1 MTCTSCARSPAAS
14 PPSPKARRLLK
25 AARTTSSIR
34 RTSNACFCVVG
45 AMLEVQDLHA
55 FYGASHVVQGVSFSI
70 AQREAVALVG
80 RNGVGK
86 TSTLKSLMG
95 IETRTR
101 GSVTLEGT
109 PLMGIASHVR
119 ASRGLG
125 YVPEERAV
133 FPQMTVEENIRIGAL
148 LHRGADQKGVLD
160 RAYALF
166 PILRER
172 RSQMAGTL
180 SGGQQKML
188 ALARGIALAPRLL
201 LVDEPTEGLMPAN
214 VELITHALLTA
225 TQTGMTVLVVDS
237 SFDLLRTLCARM
249 YAMDRGVLVGTYQ
262 PSDFASPDDLAATML
277 GERSSA

>member
-1 MTCTSCARSPAAS
+1 
-14 PPSPKARRLLK
+14 
-25 AARTTSSIR
+25 
-34 RTSNACFCVVG
+34 
-45 AMLEVQDLHA
+45 MLDVRELHA
-55 FYGASHVVQGVSFSI
+55 FYGASHVVQGVSFSVN
-70 AQREAVALVG
+70 QGEAVALVG

-95 IETRTR
+95 METRTR
-101 GSVTLEGT
+101 GEVSFEGT
-109 PLMGIASHVR
+109 SLMGMASHAR
-119 ASRGLG
+119 AGRGLG

-148 LHRGADQKGVLD
+148 LHRAADQKGVLD

-172 RSQMAGTL
+172 RNQMAGTL

-188 ALARGIALAPRLL
+188 ALARGIALQPRLL

-214 VELITHALLTA
+214 VELITNALVSA
-225 TQTGMTVLVVDS
+225 TQMGMTVLVVDS

-249 YAMDRGVLVGTYQ
+249 YAMDRGILIGTYQ

-277 GERSSA
+277 GESRTS

>member
-1 MTCTSCARSPAAS
+1 
-14 PPSPKARRLLK
+14 
-25 AARTTSSIR
+25 
-34 RTSNACFCVVG
+34 
-45 AMLEVQDLHA
+45 MLDVQELHA
-55 FYGASHVVQGVSFSI
+55 FYGASHVVQGITFSI
-70 AQREAVALVG
+70 ARGEAVALVG

-95 IETRTR
+95 METRTR
-101 GSVTLEGT
+101 GSITFDGT
-109 PLMGIASHVR
+109 PLMGMASHVR

-148 LHRGADQKGVLD
+148 LHRSANQRGVLD

-172 RSQMAGTL
+172 RTQMAGTL

-188 ALARGIALAPRLL
+188 ALARGIALEPKLL

-225 TQTGMTVLVVDS
+225 TGEGLTVLVVDS
-237 SFDLLRTLCARM
+237 SFDLLRTLCVRM
-249 YAMDRGVLVGTYQ
+249 YAMDRGVLVGTYS
-262 PSDFASPDDLAATML
+262 PSDFSSPDELAATML
-277 GERSSA
+277 GETRG

>member
-1 MTCTSCARSPAAS
+1 
-14 PPSPKARRLLK
+14 
-25 AARTTSSIR
+25 
-34 RTSNACFCVVG
+34 
-45 AMLEVQDLHA
+45 MLDVEDLHA

-70 AQREAVALVG
+70 DQGEAVALVG

-95 IETRTR
+95 METRTR
-101 GSVTLEGT
+101 GSVRFEGS
-109 PLMGIASHVR
+109 PLMGMASHVR
-119 ASRGLG
+119 AARGLG

-148 LHRGADQKGVLD
+148 LHRAADQRGVLD

-172 RSQMAGTL
+172 RFQMAGTL

-188 ALARGIALAPRLL
+188 ALARGVALQPKLL

-225 TQTGMTVLVVDS
+225 TQSGMTVLVVDS
-237 SFDLLRTLCARM
+237 SFDLLRMLCARL
-249 YAMDRGVLVGTYQ
+249 YAMDRGVLIGTYR
-262 PSDFASPDDLAATML
+262 PTDFQSPDDLAATML
-277 GERSSA
+277 GESRR